1 MKIYKIHEMVESTK
15 RLSRVTKKKKKEGVL
30 SHKTQLSSKTLS

>member
-1 MKIYKIHEMVESTK
+1 MKIYKIHEMTESTK
-15 RLSRVTKKKKKEGVL
+15 RLSRVTKKKKGVL